1 MLSRRNIKKAPDHAI
16 NSQGLI
22 FGDRGHIL
30 PCQVL
35 PVNFTAN
42 DGHFHFF
49 VSDDLSNRFSL
60 ERPHPAPSDKRCD
73 MPMISIFESSILS
86 KYFATVF
93 FSH

>member
-60 ERPHPAPSDKRCD
+60 ERPHPAPSDNCNIVYRNPIKKMRYAYD
-73 MPMISIFESSILS
+73 FYI
-86 KYFATVF
+86 
-93 FSH
+93 